1 MSLDAVVQELTH
13 GLTQFTAGLIYSH
26 ESGALNESFSDVFGA
41 LAERYVQGESA
52 NTWLIGEQI
61 DTPGTAGDALRSMAN
76 PHLGGNITGI
86 GADAA
91 GRIWFRAL
99 TTYLTSSSNFA
110 AVRTATLN
118 AANDLYGA
126 SSTQSTA
133 GARWAWAATAAR
145 HRQRAASC
153 WAMAALKPAS
163 RPGSLP
169 APAAAP
175 SPPSSWTMPR

>member
-1 MSLDAVVQELTH
+1 MVQELTH
-13 GLTQFTAGLIYSH
+13 GLTQFTAGLIYSN

-99 TTYLTSSSNFA
+99 TTSLTSSSNFA
-110 AVRTATLN
+110 A
-118 AANDLYGA
+118 
-126 SSTQSTA
+126 
-133 GARWAWAATAAR
+133 AR
-145 HRQRAASC
+145 HRPRAASC

-169 APAAAP
+169 APTAAP
-175 SPPSSWTMPR
+175 SPPSGWTMPR